1 MILILS
7 NPDDSGHVQPVTAEL
22 SRRGEEF
29 TVYDPAL
36 YPESSTVTVENATG
50 GVRAFISWDG
60 CDLDLSRVK
69 SVWYR
74 RPGDHI
80 LSGQL
85 EAAEDEWLRTE
96 CAHLFR
102 AMWQGTRSLW
112 VSNPAAIRQANLK
125 VLQLQTALKLG
136 FVVPRFTITN
146 EVDRARQFIDSC
158 RDGTIAKVLGNLM
171 IVYPHQACT
180 LYTHLISPDDMD
192 QIASVRL
199 GPTFLQEFVRKT
211 MDVRV
216 TVFGEELFAV
226 GIQSADV
233 EAARVDFRRAE
244 IYDLPHV
251 VLTLP
256 ESLSSLCIELVRRLD
271 LKFGAI
277 DLLLTPEGEYVF
289 LEINPNGQW
298 YWLEWVTGVP
308 LTESLCNLLA
318 ARPESR

>member
-1 MILILS
+1 ML
-7 NPDDSGHVQPVTAEL
+7 
-22 SRRGEEF
+22 
-29 TVYDPAL
+29 
-36 YPESSTVTVENATG
+36 
-50 GVRAFISWDG
+50 
-60 CDLDLSRVK
+60 
-69 SVWYR
+69 
-74 RPGDHI
+74 
-80 LSGQL
+80 
-85 EAAEDEWLRTE
+85 
-96 CAHLFR
+96 
-102 AMWQGTRSLW
+102 
-112 VSNPAAIRQANLK
+112 
-125 VLQLQTALKLG
+125 
-136 FVVPRFTITN
+136 RFTITN
-146 EVDRARQFIDSC
+146 EVDRAQQLIDSC

-180 LYTHLISPDDMD
+180 LYHSISPDDMAR
-192 QIASVRL
+192 IASVRL

-226 GIQSADV
+226 GIQKTDV

-277 DLLLTPEGEYVF
+277 DLLLTPTGEYVF

-308 LTESLCNLLA
+308 LPSAFNLLQ
-318 ARPESR
+318 RDPNHVNYERLTFLMLIGPRHRGEDQGPLFDG